1 MICSI
6 ILGMILLTKAAE
18 GKDNVDKRRIFAGL
32 VLLLA
37 HPLHF
42 LVEGWSKSYQLSPQV
57 KLANVEALSSAA
69 AAESFELDIDEL
81 DLKILRVK
89 LIFG

>member
-1 MICSI
+1 
-6 ILGMILLTKAAE
+6 MILLTKAAE

-42 LVEGWSKSYQLSPQV
+42 LVEGWSKSFQLSPQV

-69 AAESFELDIDEL
+69 AAESFKLDIDEL
-81 DLKILRVK
+81 DLKILELNGK
-89 LIFG
+89 

>member
-42 LVEGWSKSYQLSPQV
+42 LVEGWSKSFQLSPQV
-57 KLANVEALSSAA
+57 KLANQCRSFYLCQVP
-69 AAESFELDIDEL
+69 AESLELDIYEL
-81 DLKILRVK
+81 DLKILE
-89 LIFG
+89 LN